1 MTPRDAIRLLQSEI
15 APVVGCTEPAAI
27 GYAFRMLARQLPRKP
42 VPGAFRAELRLSQDA
57 FRNASTAVVPRLMQP
72 GILAAAAAG
81 LASRADDFNV
91 FADFNLR
98 RARSFMKNPDWLEI
112 IPVRRRGL
120 FVHAQ
125 LVGLRTGVT
134 LQGRHDHIEK
144 LVVFGQDCTPREKPL
159 PPPPTLAAIFR
170 LARRRDPRLEAL
182 ARDFLLR
189 QVPAENGFSPET
201 QIARRVAGRMAGYD
215 HPVMTL
221 TGSGNQGIF
230 IGLPFRQL
238 YAERGAD
245 ILPAVVFS
253 LLAQVHLSAKHD
265 RLSEKCGLA
274 TKAGPA
280 LAAGLAFAR
289 SAGPAEIRQIF
300 REIPARLTEMK
311 CEGAEPA
318 CGDKA
323 RRVFQTVRLFL
334 AGGSGNPPPAG
345 SGR

>member
-15 APVVGCTEPAAI
+15 VQVVGCTEPAAI
-27 GYAFRMLARQLPRKP
+27 AYAFRTLVRQLPRKP
-42 VPGAFRAELRLSQDA
+42 APRAFRAELRISKDA
-57 FRNASTAVVPRLMQP
+57 FRNASTAVVPHLKVR

-81 LASRADDFNV
+81 LVSRADDFNV
-91 FADFNLR
+91 FADFDLR
-98 RARSFMKNPDWLEI
+98 RARSFMKNPAWLKI

-120 FVHAQ
+120 FIHAQ
-125 LVGLRTGVT
+125 LPGLRTGVT
-134 LQGRHDHIEK
+134 LAGRHDRIEK
-144 LVVFGQDCTPREKPL
+144 FVVFGEDRTPREN
-159 PPPPTLAAIFR
+159 PPPAPPTLAEIFK
-170 LARRRDPRLEAL
+170 LARRRDPGLEAL
-182 ARDFLLR
+182 ARDFILR
-189 QVPAENGFSPET
+189 QVPAEKGFAPEEQT
-201 QIARRVAGRMAGYD
+201 ARRVAGRMAGYT
-215 HPVMTL
+215 HPVMTI

-238 YAERGAD
+238 YAEQGEA

-253 LLAQVHLSAKHD
+253 LLAQVHLSAQKD
-265 RLSEKCGLA
+265 RLSADCGLA

-289 SAGPAEIRQIF
+289 GAGPAEIRRIF
-300 REIPARLTEMK
+300 RDIPARLTDMK

-334 AGGSGNPPPAG
+334 ANGSGKPPPAG